1 MYYNSVRGVGRGGT
15 CVLQLSQGC
24 RKRGY
29 MCITTRIQGVGRG
42 GTCVLQLSQGCRKR
56 GYMCITTQSGV

>member
-1 MYYNSVRGVGRGGT
+1 MYYNSVRGVGRGGTCVLQLEVRGVGRGGT

-29 MCITTRIQGVGRG
+29 MF
-42 GTCVLQLSQGCRKR
+42 
-56 GYMCITTQSGV
+56 ITTQSEV